1 MSFGFLGI
9 QFGFGLQLANMSA
22 IYAKLGAEPSKIPL
36 LWLAGPM
43 TGLLVQPIIG
53 SMSDRTWNWL
63 GRRRPYFTV
72 GAILSSIALFFMPD
86 APALWVA
93 ASMLWVLDA
102 SINVSMEPF
111 RAFVADKLPPEQRTT
126 GFVMQ
131 SFFIGIGAAV
141 ANALPSIFAHYG
153 VTGNAA
159 NGVPLTVVYSFKLG
173 AAAFLLA
180 VLYTVFTSKEYPP
193 ENLAEFQ
200 RQKSTHKTFHFHPM
214 FLLVGAI
221 AGALLGASRGALV
234 EHHLTI
240 WHVLIGGGIGAAI
253 GLVLSGPEV
262 SAAVREM
269 PRTMKQLAVVQ
280 FFTWLGLFCMWM
292 FFGLATAQQI
302 FGATDPKSA
311 IFDEGTAFGGQTF
324 AWYSIVCLF
333 AALAMQR
340 LAWQVLWPAT
350 LACWFV
356 VASVAYYFFNVPPQ
370 IGLVLKSL
378 ASCFCLVGVIRIAI
392 GTLSRKWFH
401 TLALLSAAVALGATG
416 FIKGME
422 SKLAWQCTMIGV
434 GIAWASILSMPYAI
448 LSGSLPAK
456 RMGVYMG
463 IFNFFIVIPE
473 ILASLALEPIV
484 KDAFGNDPVKVVMM
498 GGASLLI
505 AAVATQF
512 VKDESPV

>member
-1 MSFGFLGI
+1 MQKPKLSFLEIWNMSFGFVGI

-53 SMSDRTWNWL
+53 SMSDRTWNRL

-72 GAILSSIALFFMPD
+72 GAILASTALFFMPD

-93 ASMLWVLDA
+93 AAMLWVLDA

-111 RAFVADKLPPEQRTT
+111 RAFVADKLPVAQRTS

-141 ANALPSIFAHYG
+141 ANVLPTVFEHCG
-153 VTGNAA
+153 VSGQAA

-173 AAAFLLA
+173 AAAFLGA
-180 VLYTVFTSKEYPP
+180 VLYTAFTTREYPP
-193 ENLAEFQ
+193 EDMEEF
-200 RQKSTHKTFHFHPM
+200 RRMKRTERTFHFRPV
-214 FLLVGAI
+214 FLLVGAL

-240 WHVLIGGGIGAAI
+240 WHVLAGGGIGAAI

-262 SAAVREM
+262 SAALVAM

-302 FGATDPKSA
+302 FGTLDPKSA
-311 IFDEGTAFGGQTF
+311 AFDAGTAFAGQTF
-324 AWYSIVCLF
+324 AWYSIVCVL
-333 AALAMQR
+333 AAFILVPISRRTSRKAVHSLA
-340 LAWQVLWPAT
+340 LIAGGVCL
-350 LACWFV
+350 
-356 VASVAYYFFNVPPQ
+356 VAS
-370 IGLVLKSL
+370 
-378 ASCFCLVGVIRIAI
+378 
-392 GTLSRKWFH
+392 
-401 TLALLSAAVALGATG
+401 G
-416 FIKGME
+416 FIHDRI
-422 SKLAWQCTMIGV
+422 AWQCTMIGV
-434 GIAWASILSMPYAI
+434 GIAWASILSMPYAM
-448 LSGSLPAK
+448 LSSALPPG

-473 ILASLALEPIV
+473 ILASLALEPVV
-484 KDAFGNDPVKVVMM
+484 KELFGNDPVKVVML
-498 GGASLLI
+498 GGASLLV

-512 VKDESPV
+512 VKDE